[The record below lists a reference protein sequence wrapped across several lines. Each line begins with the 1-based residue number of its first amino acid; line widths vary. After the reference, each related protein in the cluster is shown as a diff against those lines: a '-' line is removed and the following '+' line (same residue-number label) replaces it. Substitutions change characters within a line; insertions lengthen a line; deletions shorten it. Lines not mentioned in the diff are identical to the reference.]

1 MADKNET
8 PSSRKAA
15 VESLKLLLR
24 LAFLVGIPSILAE
37 LAKSKPEW
45 GGAIGVILL
54 VIDKYIHTN
63 PDIKLNGL
71 SPV

>member
-8 PSSRKAA
+8 ANSRKAA
-15 VESLKLLLR
+15 VEAVKLIFR
-24 LAFLVGIPSILAE
+24 LALLVGVPAILGE
-37 LAKSKPEW
+37 LAKSRPEW

-54 VIDKYIHTN
+54 VIDKYLHEN
-63 PDIKLNGL
+63 DDIQINGL

>member
-1 MADKNET
+1 MDKNDT
-8 PSSRKAA
+8 SNSRKAA
-15 VESLKLLLR
+15 VESLKLILR
-24 LAFLVGIPSILAE
+24 LSLLVGVPAILGE

-54 VIDKYIHTN
+54 VIDKYIHEN
-63 PDIKLNGL
+63 PSIKSNGI

>member
-8 PSSRKAA
+8 TNSRKAA
-15 VESLKLLLR
+15 VEALKLLFRISL
-24 LAFLVGIPSILAE
+24 LVGIPAILAE

-45 GGAIGVILL
+45 GGLIGVILL
-54 VIDKYIHTN
+54 VIDKYIHEN
-63 PDIKLNGL
+63 PSIQANGI